1 MMPLSQSIDHQ
12 PERDSQATISGRWS
26 RSQHRGDDHPSP
38 LRTKLRKKSSGYRST
53 GRLHTHDKV
62 HGNRHVGGHCGH
74 EHAKKPRPPSRSPP
88 PKKIKKRTIVIS
100 PARRHEKLNAE
111 REEEFANYRSLVEQR
126 FTQMLDE
133 EKTRLKRQFADK
145 KDLMEKKI
153 RFENEE
159 RMKALT
165 DNMKQ
170 EFAHTQRIA
179 DNRHRDIV
187 MQKEKDLNLKME
199 EMSRRMEQ
207 DAIAREK
214 AIEEKV

>member
-1 MMPLSQSIDHQ
+1 
-12 PERDSQATISGRWS
+12 
-26 RSQHRGDDHPSP
+26 
-38 LRTKLRKKSSGYRST
+38 
-53 GRLHTHDKV
+53 
-62 HGNRHVGGHCGH
+62 
-74 EHAKKPRPPSRSPP
+74 
-88 PKKIKKRTIVIS
+88 
-100 PARRHEKLNAE
+100 
-111 REEEFANYRSLVEQR
+111 
-126 FTQMLDE
+126 MLDE

-153 RFENEE
+153 RFQNEE

-199 EMSRRMEQ
+199 EMSRRME
-207 DAIAREK
+207 
-214 AIEEKV
+214 